1 MVPLT
6 DFETAARTLD
16 KRRKSHLARFKHIN
30 LKDPF
35 ILHAPA
41 KTDHL
46 QNLPPLQ
53 LGFHGQAG
61 LSLLFEASEGSLHRY
76 ASCYVE

>member
-1 MVPLT
+1 MSRFQPVKLPVT
-6 DFETAARTLD
+6 HPD
-16 KRRKSHLARFKHIN
+16 FKHIN

-35 ILHAPA
+35 ILHDPA

-76 ASCYVE
+76 ARCYVE